1 MDAITAL
8 TQRVSVAKLQEP
20 GPSEQQLSQLI
31 AAAVRAADHGLLRPW
46 RFLRVQGE
54 DRDRLGEVFCEA
66 ALAGSE
72 SVSEAA
78 QQKFRNM
85 PLRAPCLLVVI
96 ASIQE
101 HPKVPAQ
108 EQVVSAG
115 AAAQNIINAAY
126 ALGLGAMWRTGDM
139 AYNPSVTQAL
149 GLQANE
155 KLVGYI
161 YLGTPVNPPGEP
173 KAFDAAPLVKRWPNK

>member
-20 GPSEQQLSQLI
+20 GPSEEQLAQMLG
-31 AAAVRAADHGLLRPW
+31 AAVRAADHGLLRPW
-46 RFLRVQGE
+46 RFLLVQGE
-54 DRDRLGEVFCEA
+54 GRQKLGQVFCEA
-66 ALAGSE
+66 AVADSPHM
-72 SVSEAA
+72 SEAA

-85 PLRAPCLLVVI
+85 PLRAPCLLLVI
-96 ASIQE
+96 ASVQE

-108 EQVVSAG
+108 EQIISAG

-139 AYNPSVTQAL
+139 AYNHRVTDAL
-149 GLQANE
+149 GLGANE
-155 KLVGYI
+155 ELVGYI
-161 YLGTPVNPPGEP
+161 YLGTPATSPAEP
-173 KAFDAAPLVKRWPNK
+173 KAPDVASLLQVWPNK